1 MRTSL
6 TFGLPQD
13 GPASYPS
20 VGLTGGV
27 TIDNYETEDQLVT
40 VHDMRPLAGALSLDR
55 QGFELHGHL
64 SKVDDL
70 YSDAAIFGT
79 YDREIEDLLIA
90 ATGARRVVVFDRTR
104 RSDGPDRAANP
115 DGQRGPATRVH
126 VDYPVKSGPQ
136 RARDIL
142 GGAEVDRILATG
154 GSITE
159 VNVWRPIKGPIQ
171 RSPLA
176 WHRNGTGCR
185 KCGGLKCC

>member
-1 MRTSL
+1 MELAMSHNAPAVPPPYLNTEEVRTSL

-40 VHDMRPLAGALSLDR
+40 VHDMRPMAGALSLDR
-55 QGFELHGHL
+55 QGFMLHGHL

-70 YSDAAIFGT
+70 YDDAVIFGA

-90 ATGARRVVVFDRTR
+90 ATGAGRVVVFDRTR
-104 RSDGPDRAANP
+104 RSDGSDGAANP

-126 VDYPVKSGPQ
+126 VDYTVKLGP
-136 RARDIL
+136 
-142 GGAEVDRILATG
+142 
-154 GSITE
+154 
-159 VNVWRPIKGPIQ
+159 
-171 RSPLA
+171 
-176 WHRNGTGCR
+176 
-185 KCGGLKCC
+185 